1 MTGISYVLHG
11 RGTDTKIRV
20 STESWPWR
28 RKYSRRSC
36 WNSNPRLFSHES
48 CVLTT
53 ELSLLATVTVGNYSD
68 DMPITWLVMPGCFS
82 SFLLQLN
89 TLAVDQ
95 RVVVLS
101 PVWSKNSTVSP
112 VWSKNSTV
120 SPVWSK
126 NSTVSMLQRNSRGRG
141 SQSFAIFP
149 FVIVAV
155 VVVVVV
161 ATAAATLVAV
171 VVFQASL
178 MYVP

>member
-1 MTGISYVLHG
+1 M
-11 RGTDTKIRV
+11 
-20 STESWPWR
+20 
-28 RKYSRRSC
+28 
-36 WNSNPRLFSHES
+36 
-48 CVLTT
+48 
-53 ELSLLATVTVGNYSD
+53 TVGNYSD

-120 SPVWSK
+120 S
-126 NSTVSMLQRNSRGRG
+126 MLQRNSRGRG

-155 VVVVVV
+155 VVVVV

>member
-1 MTGISYVLHG
+1 M
-11 RGTDTKIRV
+11 
-20 STESWPWR
+20 
-28 RKYSRRSC
+28 
-36 WNSNPRLFSHES
+36 
-48 CVLTT
+48 
-53 ELSLLATVTVGNYSD
+53 TVGNYSD

-101 PVWSKNSTVSP
+101 PVWSKNSTVS
-112 VWSKNSTV
+112 
-120 SPVWSK
+120 
-126 NSTVSMLQRNSRGRG
+126 MLQRNSRGRG

-155 VVVVVV
+155 VVVVV